1 MPSKSTRSAFTAS
14 TTGAY
19 PRLAACDDAGMVW
32 VWLGVFG
39 VVALAAAAQAV
50 SGFGFALIGT
60 PLVALLVGPKEAVV
74 GLTMIGLVL
83 VAQLSLRGRGH
94 MDRPTVGVVTAA
106 AIVGMPLGLVVLVLA
121 DDRVL
126 TVVIAIAVIAFSL
139 LLWRGARVPAGRGT
153 DVTAGFTAGI
163 LSTSTGTS
171 GPPIVIALSAKQL
184 EPAVFRATISAIF
197 LVQSVGRARGV
208 RDRRADHARRRVGG
222 ARRSPGRDR
231 RIARRRAR
239 VPAPRYPEV
248 PAVVLGMLFL
258 SGVVAL
264 FGALWS

>member
-1 MPSKSTRSAFTAS
+1 MPW
-14 TTGAY
+14 
-19 PRLAACDDAGMVW
+19 VW
-32 VWLGVFG
+32 VGVFG

-60 PLVALLVGPKEAVV
+60 PLVAVLAGPREAVV

-94 MDRPTVGVVTAA
+94 VDRSTVGIVTAT
-106 AIVGMPLGLVVLVLA
+106 AIVGLPLGLVVLVLA
-121 DDRVL
+121 NDRVL
-126 TVVIAIAVIAFSL
+126 TLAIAVAVIAFSL

-153 DVTAGFTAGI
+153 DAAAGFTAGI

-197 LVQSVGRARGV
+197 FVQGSAALVLFALGGQITHDAVAVAIAGLPGVILGSIAGERGFRRLDARTF
-208 RDRRADHARRRVGG
+208 RR
-222 ARRSPGRDR
+222 
-231 RIARRRAR
+231 
-239 VPAPRYPEV
+239 
-248 PAVVLGMLFL
+248 VVLGMLFL

-264 FGALWS
+264 FGALLS

>member
-1 MPSKSTRSAFTAS
+1 MA
-14 TTGAY
+14 GAY
-19 PRLAACDDAGMVW
+19 PRLAACDDAGKVW

-60 PLVALLVGPKEAVV
+60 PLVAVMVGPKEAVV

-94 MDRPTVGVVTAA
+94 VDRPTVGVVTAA
-106 AIVGMPLGLVVLVLA
+106 AIVGMPLGLVALVQA

-139 LLWRGARVPAGRGT
+139 LLWRGARVPGGRGT
-153 DVTAGFTAGI
+153 DATAGFTAGI

-197 LVQSVGRARGV
+197 LVQGAAALAAFAIGGQITRDAVAVALAGLPGVIAGSIVGERGF
-208 RDRRADHARRRVGG
+208 RRLDTPTFRR
-222 ARRSPGRDR
+222 
-231 RIARRRAR
+231 
-239 VPAPRYPEV
+239 
-248 PAVVLGMLFL
+248 VVLGMLFL

-264 FGALWS
+264 FGALWP